1 MIVFCHVR
9 FGLFNLYRP
18 SCPLSPPY
26 HMVKN
31 FNCIFWGNVLNFVK
45 LVYFSAQGDVTA
57 NH

>member
-1 MIVFCHVR
+1 MIVFAMSVLICFVR
-9 FGLFNLYRP
+9 L
-18 SCPLSPPY
+18 CPLLPPN